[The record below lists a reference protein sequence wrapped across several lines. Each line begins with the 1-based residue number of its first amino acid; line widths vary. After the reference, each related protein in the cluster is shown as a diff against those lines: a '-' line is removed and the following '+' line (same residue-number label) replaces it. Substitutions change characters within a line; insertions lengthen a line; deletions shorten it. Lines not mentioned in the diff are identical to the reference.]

1 MMFGAGGLAT
11 SLLVIG
17 ASLSQATDSN
27 RKRAIA
33 ATVFI
38 ILYDTAF
45 TVGWLGVTWLYRA
58 EITPI
63 QIRTEMNGFST
74 CSN

>member
-1 MMFGAGGLAT
+1 MMFGAGGFAI

-27 RKRAIA
+27 RKPAIEA
-33 ATVFI
+33 MVFI
-38 ILYDTAF
+38 FVYDTPFAI
-45 TVGWLGVTWLYRA
+45 GWLGVTWLYPA

-63 QIRTEMNGFST
+63 RIRDGNEWL
-74 CSN
+74 